1 MFLYDAPKLQ
11 LVEILQKI
19 HKLLMN
25 ERLSLPDGNELNMSA
40 SAGMAF
46 YAEDA
51 NNYAELLKYA
61 DFAMYQIKKSSKGS
75 IKAYDK
81 DSYVRDY
88 ILVQGVGELDR
99 IIIDESVRYAYQP
112 IINIRT
118 GNIFAYE
125 ALIRPVSDLL
135 GRPDNLLRVAEA
147 QFKLDKIERLTWF
160 HALKGFFEQVR
171 EDDNARIFINS
182 IPNQLLSEEDW
193 KMLEESYGNKLSRIV
208 MEITENARSEVDI
221 EERKRAFCSKW
232 NIPIALDD
240 FGSGYSNSDL
250 LVSRMFHFVKLD
262 MGLIKDIDK
271 NPSTQ
276 ALVRSTIDYCHE
288 NLLLVIAEGVET
300 QEEYDTVKEL
310 GVDFV
315 QGFLLAKPSFHLY

>member
-1 MFLYDAPKLQ
+1 M
-11 LVEILQKI
+11 
-19 HKLLMN
+19 
-25 ERLSLPDGNELNMSA
+25 
-40 SAGMAF
+40 
-46 YAEDA
+46 
-51 NNYAELLKYA
+51 
-61 DFAMYQIKKSSKGS
+61 
-75 IKAYDK
+75 
-81 DSYVRDY
+81 RDY

-288 NLLLVIAEGVET
+288 NLLLVIAEGIET